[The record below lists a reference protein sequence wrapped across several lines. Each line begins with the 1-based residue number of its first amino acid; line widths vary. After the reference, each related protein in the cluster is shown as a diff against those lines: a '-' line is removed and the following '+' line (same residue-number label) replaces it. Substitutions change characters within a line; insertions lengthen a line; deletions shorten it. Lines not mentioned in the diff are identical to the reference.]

1 VSADL
6 KSIIILLALVG
17 PLHAQQS
24 LESDYRT
31 TGNAVV
37 AAFEPQRAVLQKS
50 SAVMLDGRK
59 EIAYGIVISEDGH
72 ILTKASEIEAVKTLG
87 VTVDTVRYKDVRVV
101 ATDPKWDVALVKID
115 AAGLVPVVYAPTSDI
130 PQGSWLVGNG
140 ASSRSTRR
148 ALPCVVSAKSREI
161 PTGGTGPLAGVALG
175 VGLVEKAEQLEI
187 SDVAEKG
194 GAKQAGLE
202 KGDVILA
209 IDGKK
214 VSKKED
220 IAGILK
226 DQSSGSSVKV
236 TIRRGTEEKTLEVKL
251 LARSEMMDPQINRN
265 DQMSGDVSKR
275 RTGFPRVIQTDLL
288 ANSASVGGPL
298 IDLDGRCVGMNIARA
313 NRSES
318 FAIPVE
324 ELKKL
329 VADLLARPG

>member
-1 VSADL
+1 MSADL
-6 KSIIILLALVG
+6 KTIIILLALVG

-101 ATDPKWDVALVKID
+101 ATDPKWDVALVKIE

-130 PQGSWLVGNG
+130 RQGSWLVGNG
-140 ASSRSTRR
+140 ASSRSIRR

-175 VGLVEKAEQLEI
+175 VGLVENAEHLEI
-187 SDVAEKG
+187 SEVAEKG

-226 DQSSGSSVKV
+226 DHSSGSSVKV
-236 TIRRGTEEKTLEVKL
+236 TIRRGKEEKTLEVKL
-251 LARSEMMDPQINRN
+251 MARSEMMGPQMNRN

-275 RTGFPRVIQTDLL
+275 RTGFPRIIQTDLL

-298 IDLDGRCVGMNIARA
+298 IDLEGRCVGMNIARA

-324 ELKKL
+324 ELKEL
-329 VADLLARPG
+329 ADRLRKGAK